1 MAIGPIGNAIYTN
14 QQMASVA
21 SEQNAAQNKFDLQ
34 NLAAAAITNEK
45 EKEVQAVRP
54 TEETGETNEDAERK
68 KREEEENEKNKE
80 HKDGEKEKESPPL
93 HLLDIKV

>member
-1 MAIGPIGNAIYTN
+1 MAIGPIGNAIYVN

-21 SEQNAAQNKFDLQ
+21 SEQTAQHNKFDLQ

-45 EKEVQAVRP
+45 EQEVQAVRP

-68 KREEEENEKNKE
+68 KREEEENEKNK
-80 HKDGEKEKESPPL
+80 KKKEKDEETPPL
-93 HLLDIKV
+93 HILDIKV

>member
-1 MAIGPIGNAIYTN
+1 MAIGPIGSAIYVN
-14 QQMASVA
+14 QQMAIVA
-21 SEQNAAQNKFDLQ
+21 SEQTSQHNRFDLQ
-34 NLAAAAITNEK
+34 NIAAAAIINEK

-68 KREEEENEKNKE
+68 KREEEENERNKDKRE
-80 HKDGEKEKESPPL
+80 EEEESPPL

>member
-1 MAIGPIGNAIYTN
+1 MAVGPIGNAIYVN

-21 SEQNAAQNKFDLQ
+21 GEQNAALNKFDLQ
-34 NLAAAAITNEK
+34 NLAAAALINEK

-54 TEETGETNEDAERK
+54 TEEIHETNEDSERK

-80 HKDGEKEKESPPL
+80 NAEKEKEEPLSPL